1 MLGYDLSHRNHSTA
15 VSIQDFLLR
24 AGAYPVAILAA
35 FVAVPVAAWL
45 VGRLHGPGRGG
56 TTPWKQLYA
65 TFIYLTCVPGLFAAV
80 VTAYVLFL
88 TSTNLL
94 EVNALVYLLPIVSM
108 VVTLVLVRQNV
119 NLDEVPG
126 FHRLSGLMTVIGVSF
141 AIALAISRTRVWLF
155 FGGSIF
161 LLFAIAAAAFAFMT
175 WGTRALFRRSTDRKE
190 RPPDFLDEVRR
201 RR

>member
-1 MLGYDLSHRNHSTA
+1 MVGYDPVRPDHITV

-24 AGAYPVAILAA
+24 AGAYPWAILSV
-35 FVAVPVAAWL
+35 FVAVPVATWL

-65 TFIYLTCVPGLFAAV
+65 TFVYLTCVPGLFAAV
-80 VTAYVLFL
+80 VAAYSLFL

-108 VVTLVLVRQNV
+108 VVTLVLVRQTV

-141 AIALAISRTRVWLF
+141 AVALAISRTRVWLL

-175 WGTRALFRRSTDRKE
+175 WGTRALFRRSKDRRE
-190 RPPDFLDEVRR
+190 RAPDFLDEVRR